1 MSAVGNTETDRTDA
15 AGTHAEF
22 GGDQDDEHDSGRE
35 DGL

>member
-35 DGL
+35 NGL